1 MRAVR
6 LGGKARNWLGLE
18 RGAKFEPLG
27 GRDLARR
34 LDHRQLN
41 LLCRRVRDKVM
52 DGSGMQ
58 SDP

>member
-18 RGAKFEPLG
+18 RGARFEPLG

-34 LDHRQLN
+34 LALDN
-41 LLCRRVRDKVM
+41 SVYCVDDVCY
-52 DGSGMQ
+52 
-58 SDP
+58 